1 LGKIGKKLETV
12 ERKMIREKKNGNDH
26 GKEEIK
32 EENLG
37 AREWTKE
44 DNDKM
49 GNMVD
54 PYYKL

>member
-1 LGKIGKKLETV
+1 METV